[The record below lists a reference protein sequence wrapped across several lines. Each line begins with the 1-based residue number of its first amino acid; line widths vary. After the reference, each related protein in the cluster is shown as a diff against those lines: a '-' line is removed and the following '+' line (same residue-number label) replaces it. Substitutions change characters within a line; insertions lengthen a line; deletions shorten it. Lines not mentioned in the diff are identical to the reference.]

1 MSFHYSPKII
11 TEGLVLYMDAAN
23 TRSYP
28 GTGTTWSDLS
38 RSENTGTLINGPTFN
53 SGNGGSIVFDGTNDL
68 VEATGIE
75 NIISFS
81 ISVWFKMT
89 GPGNTGGF
97 INTYY
102 NSLFGINS
110 VTNPTTRRIL
120 VSTST
125 NPSIAEGRI
134 LVQMGGSNY
143 FSDNASVGITTTNAW
158 NNVVYT
164 FTPNTARLYINSIAQ
179 ISQSNSSVTFPF
191 ISDSKLYVGAYS
203 NPIVAYAMLGNIAQ
217 TQIYNR
223 VLSATEILQNY
234 NATRARFGI

>member
-11 TEGLVLYMDAAN
+11 TEGLVLYLDAAN

-28 GTGTTWSDLS
+28 GVGTTWSDLS

-53 SGNGGSIVFDGTNDL
+53 SANGGSIVFDGTNDL
-68 VEATGIE
+68 VEITGIE
-75 NIISFS
+75 NITSFS

-97 INTYY
+97 TNTYY

-143 FSDNASVGITTTNAW
+143 FSDNTSIGITTTNAW

-164 FTPNTARLYINSIAQ
+164 FAANTARLYINGIVQ
-179 ISQSNSSVTFPF
+179 TSQSNSSVTFPF
-191 ISDSKLYVGAYS
+191 VSDSKLYVGAYS

-223 VLSATEILQNY
+223 ALSATEIRQNY
-234 NATRARFGI
+234 NATKTRFGL

>member
-1 MSFHYSPKII
+1 MAFNYSPKMI
-11 TEGLVLYMDAAN
+11 TDGLMLYLDAAN

-28 GTGTTWSDLS
+28 GTGTTWTDLS
-38 RSENTGTLINGPTFN
+38 RSENMGTLINGPTFN
-53 SGNGGSIVFDGTNDL
+53 SGNGGNIVFDGTNDL

-75 NIISFS
+75 SITSFS

-97 INTYY
+97 TNTYY

-110 VTNPTTRRIL
+110 ITNPTTRRIL

-179 ISQSNSSVTFPF
+179 TSQSNSSVTFPF
-191 ISDSKLYVGAYS
+191 VSDSKLYVGAYS

-217 TQIYNR
+217 TQVYNLA
-223 VLSATEILQNY
+223 LSASEISQNF
-234 NATRARFGI
+234 NATRARFGV

>member
-11 TEGLVLYMDAAN
+11 TEGLVLYLDAAN

-28 GTGTTWSDLS
+28 GVGTTWSDLS

-53 SGNGGSIVFDGTNDL
+53 SANGGSIVFDGTNDL
-68 VEATGIE
+68 VEITGIE
-75 NIISFS
+75 NITSFS

-97 INTYY
+97 TNTYY

-143 FSDNASVGITTTNAW
+143 FSDNTSIGITTTNAW

-164 FTPNTARLYINSIAQ
+164 FAANTARLYINGIVQ
-179 ISQSNSSVTFPF
+179 TSQSNSGVTFPF
-191 ISDSKLYVGAYS
+191 VSDSKLYVGAYS

-223 VLSATEILQNY
+223 ALSASEVLQNY
-234 NATRARFGI
+234 NATKTRFGL

>member
-11 TEGLVLYMDAAN
+11 TEGLVLYLDAAN
-23 TRSYP
+23 THSYP
-28 GTGTTWSDLS
+28 GVGTTWSDLS

-53 SGNGGSIVFDGTNDL
+53 SANGGSIVFDGTNDL
-68 VEATGIE
+68 VEITGIE
-75 NIISFS
+75 NITSFS

-97 INTYY
+97 TNTYY

-143 FSDNASVGITTTNAW
+143 FSDNTSIGITTTNAW

-164 FTPNTARLYINSIAQ
+164 FAANTARLYINGIVQ
-179 ISQSNSSVTFPF
+179 TSQSNSGVTFPF
-191 ISDSKLYVGAYS
+191 VSDSKLYVGAYS

-223 VLSATEILQNY
+223 ALSASEVLQNF
-234 NATRARFGI
+234 NATKTRFGL

>member
-11 TEGLVLYMDAAN
+11 TEGLVLYLDAAN

-28 GTGTTWSDLS
+28 GVGTTWSDLS
-38 RSENTGTLINGPTFN
+38 RGGNTGTLINGPTFN
-53 SGNGGSIVFDGTNDL
+53 SPNGGSIVFDGTNDL
-68 VEATGIE
+68 VEITGIE
-75 NIISFS
+75 NITSFS

-97 INTYY
+97 TNTYY

-143 FSDNASVGITTTNAW
+143 FSDNTSIGITTTNAW

-164 FTPNTARLYINSIAQ
+164 FAANTARLYINGIVQ
-179 ISQSNSSVTFPF
+179 TSQSNSGVTFPF
-191 ISDSKLYVGAYS
+191 VSDSKLYVGAYS

-223 VLSATEILQNY
+223 ALSASEVLQNF
-234 NATRARFGI
+234 NATKTRFGL